1 MRTPGTSKAASPHLQ
16 TGCNVSEVDVQVADK
31 ASDGHGGHSKPYY
44 REASSTAV
52 TKHQPEKKKDTK
64 KRSKLEERQ
73 DLEVTCSTAH
83 SRDSVSLTSHF
94 VET

>member
-1 MRTPGTSKAASPHLQ
+1 MPGTSKAASPHLW

-31 ASDGHGGHSKPYY
+31 ASDGHGSRSKPYY

-52 TKHQPEKKKDTK
+52 TKHEPEKKKDK

-73 DLEVTCSTAH
+73 DLEVMCSTAH
-83 SRDSVSLTSHF
+83 SCDSVSLTSHF